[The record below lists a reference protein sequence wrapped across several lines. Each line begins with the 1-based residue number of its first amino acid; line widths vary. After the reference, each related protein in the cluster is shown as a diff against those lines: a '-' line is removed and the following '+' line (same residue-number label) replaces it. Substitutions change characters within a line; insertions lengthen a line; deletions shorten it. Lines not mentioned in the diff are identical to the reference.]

1 MKKRKILFVCLLFL
15 CFYSELA
22 KAQRVDEIRKALLNP
37 KTDKVLV
44 VAHRGFWRCNAPE
57 NSLAAI
63 DSAIQA
69 KIDMVELDIYKTKDG
84 HPVLLHD
91 GTVDRT
97 TDGKGSV
104 SDMTLAEVKQL
115 HLRDKEGN
123 LTNHRIPTL
132 EEALLKAKGNIMVN
146 LDKAYD
152 IFDDV
157 YRIIEKTGTA
167 NLIVMKSDRP
177 AGEVKRDLGAYLDKI
192 IYMPVVGIDRPD
204 VERYVKDYWKQLRP
218 VAFELCYADPASN
231 MPLKIKKILLR
242 KSLCWYNTLWASLA
256 GGHDDEAARK
266 DPDKSYGVLIE
277 EYRARILQTDD
288 PIYLLNY
295 LRSKG
300 LHD

>member
-157 YRIIEKTGTA
+157 YRIIEKTG
-167 NLIVMKSDRP
+167 ISQSYRDEERP
-177 AGEVKRDLGAYLDKI
+177 TCRRSETRFRCLFRQDYL
-192 IYMPVVGIDRPD
+192 YACGGNRPSGCR
-204 VERYVKDYWKQLRP
+204 EIRQGLLET
-218 VAFELCYADPASN
+218 VASCRF
-231 MPLKIKKILLR
+231 
-242 KSLCWYNTLWASLA
+242 
-256 GGHDDEAARK
+256 
-266 DPDKSYGVLIE
+266 
-277 EYRARILQTDD
+277 
-288 PIYLLNY
+288 
-295 LRSKG
+295 
-300 LHD
+300 